1 MGGREPAHSFGQEGI
16 PRPHIEQSHDMMAF
30 THKLDESTDMVLLDL
45 RHAEELFALI
55 DANREHLRQWL
66 PWVDSHTSPETV
78 HVFLREM
85 LFKFAS
91 GSDIQAGI
99 RHEGR
104 LAGEIGLHNINTDV
118 GTAEIG
124 YWLGAEFEGK
134 GLMTKA
140 CVAMLNYAFD
150 DLKLNRVQIRV
161 EPANN
166 RSRAIPRR
174 LGFHY
179 EGTLRQVG
187 RIRERVTDLEVYS
200 MLKAEWESRRAG

>member
-1 MGGREPAHSFGQEGI
+1 MMTFAH
-16 PRPHIEQSHDMMAF
+16 R
-30 THKLDESTDMVLLDL
+30 LDDSADLVMLDL
-45 RHAEELFALI
+45 RYAEELFALI
-55 DANREHLRQWL
+55 DANREHLRPWL
-66 PWVDSHTSPETV
+66 PWVDRETSPETTSG
-78 HVFLREM
+78 FIREM
-85 LFKFAS
+85 LFKL
-91 GSDIQAGI
+91 AGGTDLLAGV

-104 LAGEIGLHNINTDV
+104 LAGLIGLHNINTHS

-140 CVAMLNYAFD
+140 CVAIIDYAFD
-150 DLKLNRVQIRV
+150 DLRLNRVQIRV

-187 RIRERVTDLEVYS
+187 RIQERFADLEIYS
-200 MLKAEWESRRAG
+200 MLKSEWESRKERTE

>member
-1 MGGREPAHSFGQEGI
+1 MTFAH
-16 PRPHIEQSHDMMAF
+16 R
-30 THKLDESTDMVLLDL
+30 LDDSADLVLLDL
-45 RHAEELFALI
+45 RYAEELFALI
-55 DANREHLRQWL
+55 DANREHLRPWM
-66 PWVDSHTSPETV
+66 PWVDQQTSPETSSG
-78 HVFLREM
+78 FIREM
-85 LFKFAS
+85 LFKL
-91 GSDIQAGI
+91 AGGTDLLAGV

-104 LAGEIGLHNINTDV
+104 LAGAIGLHHINTHT

-140 CVAMLNYAFD
+140 CVAMLDYAFD
-150 DLKLNRVQIRV
+150 DLGLNRVQIRV

-166 RSRAIPRR
+166 RSRGIPRR

-187 RIRERVTDLEVYS
+187 RIQERFLDLEVYS
-200 MLKAEWESRRAG
+200 MLKSEWESRIERTE